1 VVSSTQAP
9 ALKLALWLLAS
20 LADLAVITPHCR
32 RSAGLSLCAFAF
44 RRNLKLEL
52 KNKELGVTA
61 NKTPNPIDSHVG
73 NRVRMQ
79 RILLKMSQ
87 EKLGEALGITFQ
99 QVQKYEKGVNR
110 ISASRLQQIA
120 QFLNVPPSFFFQDAP
135 DSQASAPA
143 AGGFSDIASSQYVV
157 DFLST
162 TEGLQLN
169 RAFARINEPKTR
181 KRIIELV
188 ATIAD
193 QFEKQLG
200 SSPAP

>member
-1 VVSSTQAP
+1 MT
-9 ALKLALWLLAS
+9 
-20 LADLAVITPHCR
+20 
-32 RSAGLSLCAFAF
+32 G
-44 RRNLKLEL
+44 
-52 KNKELGVTA
+52 

-79 RILLKMSQ
+79 RILLKLSQ

-120 QFLNVPPSFFFQDAP
+120 QFLNVSPSFFFQDAP
-135 DSQASAPA
+135 DNSSSVPSG
-143 AGGFSDIASSQYVV
+143 GGFSDISSSQYVV

-162 TEGLQLN
+162 SEGLQLN

-181 KRIIELV
+181 KRIVELV

-193 QFEKQLG
+193 QFEKQIDN
-200 SSPAP
+200 SPAP